1 MEFKLLSSY
10 ELRSA
15 YLCSSDFDINKT
27 VSLRELQLTG
37 HFSFSEMVV
46 RENTS
51 KQAVSEKP
59 RAACL
64 TPITIPHPKLLKLL
78 FAHIMMLYLASFNLS
93 HFNKDV

>member
-1 MEFKLLSSY
+1 MEFELLSFY

-59 RAACL
+59 RPACL
-64 TPITIPHPKLLKLL
+64 NREQRSGEAVETIRL
-78 FAHIMMLYLASFNLS
+78 FIVQRDQFGGGSVIFCGL
-93 HFNKDV
+93 